1 MSLNTDT
8 SFFHVLCDIKGT
20 IYTPEMDVEDL
31 RFSQIVADIQSGQL
45 DNVKA
50 VFEFNPAEGWCN
62 DVTADVMAATFPE
75 LEDGGEDYSD
85 YAAERVSGAVAGVE
99 HRVAA

>member
-8 SFFHVLCDIKGT
+8 SFFSVLCELSGT
-20 IYTPEMDVEDL
+20 TYTPEMDVEDL

-45 DNVKA
+45 ENVKA

-62 DVTADVMAATFPE
+62 DVTADVMAAAFPE
-75 LEDGGEDYSD
+75 LEDDGEDFADYS
-85 YAAERVSGAVAGVE
+85 AERVSGAVAGVE